1 MYNYFL
7 NEKQRKLQE
16 LKHQNEE
23 KYKQLESIRKSKIKW
38 FLLENLPVLV
48 SNYEN
53 RIKNFIFEMASSP
66 IKIKNYI
73 NPDQNTRK
81 IFFDGSHGNKDF
93 QLHVN
98 YKSEKERIVHQL

>member
-1 MYNYFL
+1 
-7 NEKQRKLQE
+7 
-16 LKHQNEE
+16 
-23 KYKQLESIRKSKIKW
+23 
-38 FLLENLPVLV
+38 
-48 SNYEN
+48 
-53 RIKNFIFEMASSP
+53 MASSP